1 MPDDAMGERVKAVV
15 VKQDESLTAA
25 ALRRHAAAKLADFK
39 VAKAALKKRDAKLA
53 EERKAARASRKQAAQ
68 PPSGIADHVYGVTWV
83 DAPLAAEAA
92 AAVEGFWVLLD
103 DGTGVAQELAAK
115 MTGATAAILPPP
127 GGAAFE
133 QEKARV
139 ACALEESGED
149 VAGVVCLTAL
159 GAGAALGDDVAGATK
174 AALKTLRAPPGPR
187 RATTAPRVVVAT
199 RGAAD
204 DASSTASRRRR
215 PTPRS
220 PDAGDEAPRLA
231 LAGVVDDGAAPA
243 LTWDRFADVLKPKV
257 DGSLHLHAASLKT
270 PVDTFVLF
278 SSIYGL
284 LGSRAHALRRANAF
298 QDGLA
303 AARARAGLPALAVSW
318 GTWAD
323 AGMAHR
329 FGSGFEA
336 HVKSTGMR
344 FVPLDGGFQALA
356 ALSQV
361 AGRTQCHAAVLPA
374 DWAQYAKRRGAAGP
388 HPPLDASRRAA
399 PARRARR
406 GPPRELAAA
415 APADRAAM
423 LASRVAAHVAEM
435 MEWPRGRAPSVAAVS
450 VDACLREAAVFDV
463 SDPGDRGAQRTT
475 PPSTTTTS
483 RRRREAAATR
493 RPGAANERPPCAR
506 PRAREE

>member
-1 MPDDAMGERVKAVV
+1 MPRLLEGGPVVDADVAAGVHVV
-15 VKQDESLTAA
+15 SGGTGGLGVEW
-25 ALRRHAAAKLADFK
+25 AAKLA
-39 VAKAALKKRDAKLA
+39 AAGGKAATLVL
-53 EERKAARASRKQAAQ
+53 ASRRA
-68 PPSGIADHVYGVTWV
+68 PS
-83 DAPLAAEAA
+83 P
-92 AAVEGFWVLLD
+92 
-103 DGTGVAQELAAK
+103 ELAAK
-115 MTGATAAILPPP
+115 LAKLASDTGATVVVEQADVSLAS
-127 GGAAFE
+127 GAEALL
-133 QEKARV
+133 AR
-139 ACALEESGED
+139 
-149 VAGVVCLTAL
+149 
-159 GAGAALGDDVAGATK
+159 GAALKPTPATK
-174 AALKTLRAPPGPR
+174 LR
-187 RATTAPRVVVAT
+187 VWH
-199 RGAAD
+199 
-204 DASSTASRRRR
+204 
-215 PTPRS
+215 
-220 PDAGDEAPRLA
+220 

-243 LTWDRFADVLKPKV
+243 LTWDRFAAVLGPKV

-284 LGSRAHALRRANAF
+284 LGSRELTHYGAANAF

-388 HPPLDASRRAA
+388 HPLAGGLVPEGAA
-399 PARRARR
+399 PAAAAAPAA
-406 GPPRELAAA
+406 GLLGELAAA

-423 LASRVAAHVAEM
+423 LASRVAAHVADMMGVDASSLDRDEPVTAIGLSSMHTVEM
-435 MEWPRGRAPSVAAVS
+435 VNFLNEALDEDFSPTVVFEHVSIGGVCAHVVAELALSAAPAAAAAAVPRAPPTAPPADQPSRPSQRKKPEVGGLAAIARKS
-450 VDACLREAAVFDV
+450 KDKKLD
-463 SDPGDRGAQRTT
+463 
-475 PPSTTTTS
+475 
-483 RRRREAAATR
+483 AAALAMKKLNAER
-493 RPGAANERPPCAR
+493 RNSVGGAIHPDAAALAKFRA
-506 PRAREE
+506 ARESK

>member
-1 MPDDAMGERVKAVV
+1 MPRLLEGGPVVDADVAAGVHVV
-15 VKQDESLTAA
+15 SGGTGGLGVEW
-25 ALRRHAAAKLADFK
+25 AAKLA
-39 VAKAALKKRDAKLA
+39 AAGGKAATLVL
-53 EERKAARASRKQAAQ
+53 ASRRA
-68 PPSGIADHVYGVTWV
+68 PS
-83 DAPLAAEAA
+83 P
-92 AAVEGFWVLLD
+92 
-103 DGTGVAQELAAK
+103 ELAAK
-115 MTGATAAILPPP
+115 LAKLASDTGATVVVEQADVSLAS
-127 GGAAFE
+127 GAEALL
-133 QEKARV
+133 AR
-139 ACALEESGED
+139 
-149 VAGVVCLTAL
+149 
-159 GAGAALGDDVAGATK
+159 GAALKPTPATK
-174 AALKTLRAPPGPR
+174 LR
-187 RATTAPRVVVAT
+187 VWH
-199 RGAAD
+199 
-204 DASSTASRRRR
+204 
-215 PTPRS
+215 
-220 PDAGDEAPRLA
+220 

-284 LGSRAHALRRANAF
+284 LGSRELTHYGAANAF

-388 HPPLDASRRAA
+388 HPLAGGLVPLST
-399 PARRARR
+399 
-406 GPPRELAAA
+406 LT
-415 APADRAAM
+415 
-423 LASRVAAHVAEM
+423 
-435 MEWPRGRAPSVAAVS
+435 
-450 VDACLREAAVFDV
+450 LR
-463 SDPGDRGAQRTT
+463 
-475 PPSTTTTS
+475 
-483 RRRREAAATR
+483 
-493 RPGAANERPPCAR
+493 C
-506 PRAREE
+506 